1 MRHVTERAAQ
11 LIEAAMLEY
20 IDSRQHEAQKSTR
33 VYNQIRL
40 MRKALAELKTSKTIK
55 QSKKNYVVRKQSKV

>member
-20 IDSRQHEAQKSTR
+20 IASRQNEAQKSTK

-40 MRKALAELKTSKTIK
+40 MRLALAELRTSKTTK

>member
-1 MRHVTERAAQ
+1 MRHVTERAAK
-11 LIEAAMLEY
+11 LIEEALLEY
-20 IDSRQHEAQKSTR
+20 IASRQHEAQNSTR

>member
-1 MRHVTERAAQ
+1 MRHITERAAQ

-20 IDSRQHEAQKSTR
+20 IGKRQHEAQKSTK

-40 MRKALAELKTSKTIK
+40 MRNALAELRTSKTTK
-55 QSKKNYVVRKQSKV
+55 QCKKN

>member
-1 MRHVTERAAQ
+1 MRHVTERAAK
-11 LIEAAMLEY
+11 LIEEALLEY
-20 IDSRQHEAQKSTR
+20 IASRQHEAQNSTR

-40 MRKALAELKTSKTIK
+40 MRKALAELNKTIK

>member
-20 IDSRQHEAQKSTR
+20 IASRQHEAQKSTR

-40 MRKALAELKTSKTIK
+40 MRLHW
-55 QSKKNYVVRKQSKV
+55 QS

>member
-20 IDSRQHEAQKSTR
+20 IASRQHEAQKSTR
-33 VYNQIRL
+33 VY
-40 MRKALAELKTSKTIK
+40 K
-55 QSKKNYVVRKQSKV
+55 

>member
-20 IDSRQHEAQKSTR
+20 IASRQHEAQKSTKI
-33 VYNQIRL
+33 YNQIRL
-40 MRKALAELKTSKTIK
+40 MRNALAELRTSKTTK
-55 QSKKNYVVRKQSKV
+55 QNKKNYVVRKQSKV